1 MRWTLI
7 HDRNYRSIYEKRY
20 KKTVMPRNSL
30 EQYRVAYTSTRP
42 VAVTLKFT
50 TTYMKSESKR
60 EIKKVPKSVICDKKQ
75 SETRTIR
82 VNNLVID
89 VQPLVADDAIG
100 ILYDNTRIDD

>member
-1 MRWTLI
+1 M
-7 HDRNYRSIYEKRY
+7 
-20 KKTVMPRNSL
+20 
-30 EQYRVAYTSTRP
+30 
-42 VAVTLKFT
+42 
-50 TTYMKSESKR
+50 
-60 EIKKVPKSVICDKKQ
+60 CDKKQ